1 MKIASVTQTYQLDT
15 RFSSGSD
22 GKDRSFLIDY
32 LLKDTPQLR
41 MRSLVDLQTYNFH
54 NYNID
59 EAKNIS
65 LKIKNIIPDIKCTV
79 YNNMTLGQSIFS
91 HIDFLK
97 TKGITDIL
105 WIQDDEF
112 SIASESDLI
121 DALKFYRNS
130 NLVNLSLCNSI
141 KDIDDFNVD
150 SETISENLSLY
161 RSSVLDFTNKK
172 KYAMEF
178 SAFICNIDIL
188 REAFLNIDIM
198 TLDAYKLEGDF
209 STFISST
216 MIPRCVFNY
225 PLFKTFNVVG
235 MIHSLTE
242 ADKNYEILQ
251 KRFANS

>member
-1 MKIASVTQTYQLDT
+1 MKIASITQTYQLDT

-22 GKDRSFLIDY
+22 GRDRSFLIDY
-32 LLKDTPQLR
+32 LLKDAPQLK
-41 MRSLVDLQTYNFH
+41 MRSLVDLQTFNFH
-54 NYNID
+54 NYNVE
-59 EAKNIS
+59 EAKLLS
-65 LKIKNIIPDIKCTV
+65 SKIKKVIPNIKCTV

-112 SIASESDLI
+112 SIAKEKDLVN
-121 DALKFYRNS
+121 ALNYYKNS

-141 KDIDDFNVD
+141 KEIDDYNID
-150 SETISENLSLY
+150 SETVSENLTLY
-161 RSSVLDFTNKK
+161 RSSVLDFTNKN

-188 REAFLNIDIM
+188 KEAFLNIDIM
-198 TLDAYKLEGDF
+198 TSDAYKLEGDF
-209 STFISST
+209 STFIAHT
-216 MIPRCVFNY
+216 MIPRCVLNY
-225 PLFKTFNVVG
+225 PLFKTFNIVG
-235 MIHSLTE
+235 MIYSLTE

-251 KRFANS
+251 KRFTCS